1 MSPIL
6 RYAIADTMMT
16 RVQGGADA
24 GEENVKS
31 LVEKIT
37 AIRGKNIPFFRPKRT
52 LLTTEASLVKHVLYM
67 LQGFASAHF
76 PWDETTQR
84 FSVVKGL
91 HVSHLSMSSLY
102 NLLTP
107 FTAAATSLR
116 RVEDFV
122 KKVAAEST
130 GSWLKS
136 EPQSFPTLEAFANAV
151 AMRLESLRKPALEKE
166 LEAVAGGAGTSVTLL
181 SLLASMSWVFAGT
194 EFLMTVVNNAVPEFD
209 LLYAKTRSAAEV
221 AAQILTSLY
230 DQLNNICLLEDGE
243 EEAYRTILLLFIG
256 TLRPLT
262 KSLDAWLQ
270 EGTLSDP
277 SGELFIYADARV
289 PIEDSAFWQRG
300 YQLRRKSS
308 DDVQRSSNSGH
319 VSVKR
324 HSSGTLE
331 DVLVSQKHSSRLS
344 LEPGSPSYS
353 PSSPEVQNT
362 VSSTDEAEDL
372 ICPVFLQCLAKPVV
386 SAGKSLQLLQHI
398 WRGKGEGERLHS
410 SYSSVASPSLPQ
422 VPLSPFSHEK
432 RSAGE
437 AITGSS
443 SLPLQK
449 KVSSNLS
456 ESLSHESGELPIQH
470 SQTPLFE
477 ELCVSLRRL
486 VARDCTRPIISSP
499 EPDDET
505 TESVDIKPSLKSGD
519 YMETFYAI
527 QEGRRKHKELGYIW
541 RREQAAEMVQ
551 NSDNCIS
558 HETNI
563 LHNPDG
569 HYLRLQQS
577 LHIRLGTTDSDEVN
591 KEPLGSGF
599 DQGPEIIELQSPSGS
614 TVLQNDP
621 ESTSESI
628 DKNQSSSA
636 NLFAALGGKCL
647 VEEPHEYLCR
657 MKLNLSTNSQLPP
670 LNDSG
675 LWEDLFALD
684 HNVLEKNLNI
694 EGDIESPHSVLDE
707 QFEFRKSRSI
717 KSRKNRINNDLGKD
731 VKLTRTVEKVG
742 TDYSH
747 GEGCGKLV
755 STLFREEINAMDRV
769 MPYTTELPSFQ
780 EKKAISEFIAP
791 HQQNQVAA
799 QMLDWLQ
806 RMNFKT
812 TPSPAVLVQ
821 ECLVSYID
829 KRVHAVSQQL
839 LERLMGEWRLMEELA
854 LLRAIYLVGSG
865 DLLQQFASVLFNKL
879 DRGESWDDYY
889 ELNTMLQ
896 ESVRSSAH
904 GMTSPALESLV
915 VTVESSQS
923 TFPTSP
929 SPTRNYNTLPLQIT
943 GRSPTAGIDTLD
955 SLRFYYKVA
964 WPLELIIDSNAI
976 KKYNQVMAFLMKVKR
991 AKHALDKACRWT
1003 WKNGGGDAAHHKQRL
1018 LLQQKL
1024 MHFVNTLHQYV
1035 MDRVLYSSW
1044 LELSEGMASA
1054 GSLDEVIACHDAYL
1068 VSIQRQCLVAPDKL
1082 WTLIAGRVKTI
1093 LGLALDYYSIQ
1104 RTLCDGI
1111 AAPNITARC
1120 QSEIERVER
1129 QFDECMVFLLRV
1141 LSFKLNVGHF
1151 PHLSDLVTRINYNY
1165 YYMTMEGQIL
1175 TPIPDAQGHLS
1186 RRPSRRV

>member
-1 MSPIL
+1 MA
-6 RYAIADTMMT
+6 AIQRCTP
-16 RVQGGADA
+16 

-37 AIRGKNIPFFRPKRT
+37 AIRGKNIPFFRPKRA

-116 RVEDFV
+116 RVEIFV

-151 AMRLESLRKPALEKE
+151 DMRLACLRKPALEKE
-166 LEAVAGGAGTSVTLL
+166 LEAVDGGAGTSVTLL

-209 LLYAKTRSAAEV
+209 LLYVKTRSAAEV

-230 DQLNNICLLEDGE
+230 EQLNNICLLEDGE

-277 SGELFIYADARV
+277 SGELFIYADTRI

-300 YQLRRKSS
+300 YQLRRKTTNN
-308 DDVQRSSNSGH
+308 VQRSSSPGH
-319 VSVKR
+319 MSVKV
-324 HSSGTLE
+324 HSSGTIE
-331 DVLVSQKHSSRLS
+331 DVLTSQKNSSRLS

-353 PSSPEVQNT
+353 PKSPEVQRSISLT
-362 VSSTDEAEDL
+362 EEAENL

-398 WRGKGEGERLHS
+398 WRGKGEGERVHS

-422 VPLSPFSHEK
+422 IPLSPFSHEK

-443 SLPLQK
+443 SSHPLQK
-449 KVSSNLS
+449 NASSNLS
-456 ESLSHESGELPIQH
+456 EILSHESGELPIPH

-477 ELCVSLRRL
+477 ELCVSLRSL
-486 VARDCTRPIISSP
+486 IARDCTRPIISSP
-499 EPDDET
+499 EPDEGT
-505 TESVDIKPSLKSGD
+505 IESVDIKPSLKSGD
-519 YMETFYAI
+519 YMETFYEI

-541 RREQAAEMVQ
+541 RREQVTDIVQ
-551 NSDNCIS
+551 NEHSFIS
-558 HETNI
+558 HEANL

-569 HYLRLQQS
+569 QYLRFQQS
-577 LHIRLGTTDSDEVN
+577 LHIKLDITDN
-591 KEPLGSGF
+591 KEEHEDHPDSEF
-599 DQGPEIIELQSPSGS
+599 DERPEITELQSPSGS
-614 TVLQNDP
+614 TGLQNEP
-621 ESTSESI
+621 KTTSENVN
-628 DKNQSSSA
+628 KNQSSSA
-636 NLFAALGGKCL
+636 NLFAALGGKCS
-647 VEEPHEYLCR
+647 VEEHQEDSWR
-657 MKLNLSTNSQLPP
+657 MKLDLSTNSQLPP
-670 LNDSG
+670 LNDSE
-675 LWEDLFALD
+675 LWENMFAVD
-684 HNVLEKNLNI
+684 DNGLEKKTDV
-694 EGDIESPHSVLDE
+694 EDDTGSPHSVLDE
-707 QFEFRKSRSI
+707 QFEFRRRRSIKFRKSRS
-717 KSRKNRINNDLGKD
+717 NNDLGKD
-731 VKLTRTVEKVG
+731 LKLTGTRVKVA

-747 GEGCGKLV
+747 GGGCGKLV
-755 STLFREEINAMDRV
+755 STLVREEVNAMDRV
-769 MPYTTELPSFQ
+769 MPYPTQLPYFQ

-821 ECLVSYID
+821 ECLISYID

-839 LERLMGEWRLMEELA
+839 LERLMGEWRLMEELS

-923 TFPTSP
+923 TFPASP
-929 SPTRNYNTLPLQIT
+929 SPPRSYNTLPLQIT
-943 GRSPTAGIDTLD
+943 GRSPIAGIDTLD

-976 KKYNQVMAFLMKVKR
+976 KKYNQVMTFLMKVKR

-1165 YYMTMEGQIL
+1165 YYMTLEGQIL
-1175 TPIPDAQGHLS
+1175 TPIPDAQGYLS